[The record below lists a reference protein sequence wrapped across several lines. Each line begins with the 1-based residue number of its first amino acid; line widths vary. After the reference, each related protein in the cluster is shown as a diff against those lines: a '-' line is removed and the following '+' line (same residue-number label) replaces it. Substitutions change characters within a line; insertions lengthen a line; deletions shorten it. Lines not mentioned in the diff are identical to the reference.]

1 MSDMLTKYLIPLVAI
16 VGFAGGSLFGVKA
29 LTKKCPPCE
38 IKCPEIPDCSCPP
51 VVSLQ
56 TFDPEKLNNKKGNF
70 HLHNTLSDVTIV
82 IEAKD
87 SLLIKQLLRQA
98 K

>member
-1 MSDMLTKYLIPLVAI
+1 MLTKYLLPLAAI
-16 VGFAGGSLFGVKA
+16 ISFAGGSFFGVKV
-29 LTKKCPPCE
+29 LTKKCPDCE
-38 IKCPEIPDCSCPP
+38 VKCPDVICPP
-51 VVSLQ
+51 AVSLQ